1 MTGAGGMKAIENET
15 EVSREGAEANPGNR
29 IVNDAD
35 HVVED
40 MLKGWLLS
48 HANAVTSTE
57 NPRVVKRVRAPEAG
71 KVGVVTGGGSGH
83 EPAFLGYVG
92 DGMVDAVAVGE
103 IFSSPTAK
111 SFLDAMRAA
120 NGGAGVACLY
130 GNYAGDNMN
139 VKMAIAMAERE
150 GITVKTVVANDDVA
164 SAPKGDEAKRRG
176 VAGEILLW
184 KVGAAKAAQGSTLDE
199 VVAVAQKA
207 INNTRSIG
215 IGLSACIIPAVGHA
229 NFTIEKGKM
238 EVGIGHHGE
247 PGIDVRTT
255 VTASEMADLMLKVV
269 LPDLPFKSNDRV
281 AVLVSGLGATPI
293 MELYVLYG
301 EVAKR
306 LEAQGIAVAFNQVG
320 NLFTSL
326 EMMGATLTVMRL
338 DDELETCLKEP
349 CEAVGLKVAGG
360 SFAGRTYNGALAGT
374 VSAIPERSTAAK
386 TSTVPRTLTGSTIA
400 LSEAGEVV
408 RNLIQTINT
417 NRAYLSEIDG
427 LIGDGDH
434 GINMSKGFTGCGT
447 RLDALGTAA
456 NDLPKA
462 LEQLSQALMDDIGG
476 SMGPLYGNF
485 FLGFVNTLE
494 PHALMDAALF
504 GDALAAAV
512 ANVQSMGNAKVGDK
526 TLIDTMVPA
535 LEAYRKELATG
546 ASFSQC
552 LQAMSAAAEIGKN
565 STKDL
570 QARIGRSA
578 RLGPRSIGVLDAGAT
593 SCCFILQ
600 SISVSLQKLLD
611 TQ

>member
-1 MTGAGGMKAIENET
+1 MTM
-15 EVSREGAEANPGNR
+15 NR
-29 IVNDAD
+29 IINNAD
-35 HVVED
+35 LVVED
-40 MLKGWLLS
+40 MLKGWLVA
-48 HANAVTSTE
+48 HADTVVATDNS
-57 NPRVVKRVRAPEAG
+57 RVVKRARAPEAG

-92 DGMVDAVAVGE
+92 DGMVDAVAIGE

-139 VKMAIAMAERE
+139 VKMAISMAERE
-150 GITVKTVVANDDVA
+150 GITVKTVVANDDVP

-176 VAGEILLW
+176 VAGEILMW
-184 KVGAAKAAQGSTLDE
+184 KVGAAKAAMGGSLDE
-199 VVAVAQKA
+199 VIAAAQKA
-207 INNTRSIG
+207 IDNTRSIG

-229 NFTIEKGKM
+229 NFTIENGKM

-255 VTASEMADLMLKVV
+255 VSASEMAELMLKVV
-269 LPDLPFKSNDRV
+269 LPDLPFGKGDRV
-281 AVLVSGLGATPI
+281 ALLVSGLGATPI
-293 MELYVLYG
+293 MELYILYG
-301 EVAKR
+301 ELAKR
-306 LEAQGIAVAFNQVG
+306 LEAQGITIVFNKVG

-326 EMMGATLTVMRL
+326 EMMGVTLTMMKV
-338 DDELETCLKEP
+338 DDELEACLKAP
-349 CEAVGLKVAGG
+349 CDCVGINVAGNA
-360 SFAGRTYNGALAGT
+360 SAGRSYSGSVEG
-374 VSAIPERSTAAK
+374 AAK
-386 TSTVPRTLTGSTIA
+386 TVAAAAPAAKVAAAPRTISGPTVAMAT
-400 LSEAGEVV
+400 AGDVV
-408 RNLIQTINT
+408 RDLITTINS

-447 RLDALGTAA
+447 RLDALGAAA

-462 LEQLSQALMDDIGG
+462 FEQLSQALMDDIGG

-494 PHALMDAALF
+494 PYAEMDARLF
-504 GDALAAAV
+504 GEALAAAV
-512 ANVQSMGNAKVGDK
+512 SNVQGMGNAKVGDK

-535 LEAYRKELATG
+535 LNAFTEAVG
-546 ASFSQC
+546 AGSSFADA
-552 LQAMSAAAEIGKN
+552 LKAMSVAAEAGKN

-578 RLGPRSIGVLDAGAT
+578 RLGARSIGVLDAGAT
-593 SCCFILQ
+593 SCFLILQ
-600 SISVSLQKLLD
+600 SISNSLQRHLAK
-611 TQ
+611 